1 MKLTEHDKRELDNL
15 LRWRERAEKF
25 FALTEE
31 EQEQVLKD
39 YWRKRKEEAHEICC
53 NIDNRFNNIRR
64 NNPKFWIQC
73 FASIRNLLVFQPS
86 FSFKVVLAFVSVL

>member
-15 LRWRERAEKF
+15 LRWRERMENF
-25 FALTEE
+25 LALTEE

-39 YWRKRKEEAHEICC
+39 YWRKRKEEAYEICC

-64 NNPKFWIQC
+64 NSPEFW
-73 FASIRNLLVFQPS
+73 L
-86 FSFKVVLAFVSVL
+86 